1 MEKKA
6 TESPVIVKPY
16 ILNRK
21 YNLFVLI
28 EQTGI
33 DRLPLY
39 SRLAKNDK
47 KYFLSISYF
56 AFSSEGDA
64 FAWLPVDR
72 SYSFTLSFTYS

>member
-28 EQTGI
+28 EQTSI

-56 AFSSEGDA
+56 TFSSEGVA